1 MRFLR
6 NLLRALRRA
15 LPAAAVLL
23 AATLSS
29 AYVYKSRLAELEK
42 RYGHFAAMRF
52 KYLDE
57 LVDSLRNADVR
68 TKLEE
73 VNDFWNG
80 VRYAPDR
87 RVWGKKDYWATPFEF
102 LLKDRGDCE
111 DYVIAKYFTLKALG
125 VDPSRLYFVYVRVR
139 GNRTPHMVLAYYP
152 DSKSEP
158 LILDSINLR
167 IFPASRRRD
176 IAPVYTFNG
185 DLLERYGNHSSKGLA
200 KKSRLVR
207 RKWEDLMH
215 RMKGNPL

>member
-1 MRFLR
+1 MTRLR
-6 NLLRALRRA
+6 NLFRALHRA
-15 LPAAAVLL
+15 LPAAAVLF

-42 RYGHFAAMRF
+42 RYGHFVAMRF

-57 LVDSLRNADVR
+57 LVDSLRNADIR

-80 VRYAPDR
+80 VRYGSDR
-87 RVWGKKDYWATPFEF
+87 KVWGKKDYWATPFEF

-125 VDPSRLYFVYVRVR
+125 VDPARLYFVYVRVR
-139 GNRTPHMVLAYYP
+139 GYKRPHMVLAYYP
-152 DSKSEP
+152 DPKSEP

-167 IFPASRRRD
+167 VFPASRRRD
-176 IAPVYTFNG
+176 IVPVYTFNG
-185 DLLERYGNHSSKGLA
+185 DLLERYGNHSRKGLA